1 MRHCWCLCEQLQVLT
16 ASDRALIYII
26 GGLVI
31 NGNGVW
37 EDPIKIWR
45 EIWSHATALCFLS
58 PAVLAIIRILL
69 IKSAFLGEMPN
80 FGAACRQ
87 DLAEFVPKRTSESLP
102 DSFTILPERGSMK
115 SGSCSTSDT
124 DVRGYP
130 IIYCHLKVI
139 SVSRLK
145 YTSLILICKRLIMG
159 TKKELNK
166 CMIKKMWFDSWVL
179 HFKCIKSIIYS

>member
-1 MRHCWCLCEQLQVLT
+1 MKSSGQLALFAMRHCWCLCEQLQVLT

-37 EDPIKIWR
+37 EDPIKIRR

-58 PAVLAIIRILL
+58 PAVLAIIRIL
-69 IKSAFLGEMPN
+69 ITSAFWGEIPN

-87 DLAEFVPKRTSESLP
+87 DLAEFVPKRTSVSLP
-102 DSFTILPERGSMK
+102 DTFTILPERGSIK

-124 DVRGYP
+124 KMWGYL

-139 SVSRLK
+139 SVS
-145 YTSLILICKRLIMG
+145 SHICEQTEVHISNVNMQTAHHGKQKG
-159 TKKELNK
+159 AK
-166 CMIKKMWFDSWVL
+166 
-179 HFKCIKSIIYS
+179 